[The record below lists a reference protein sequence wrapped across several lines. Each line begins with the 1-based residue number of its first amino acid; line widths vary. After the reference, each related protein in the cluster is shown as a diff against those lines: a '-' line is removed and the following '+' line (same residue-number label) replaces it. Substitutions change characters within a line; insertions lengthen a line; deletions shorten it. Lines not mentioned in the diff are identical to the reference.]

1 MDNKINFSVKI
12 KLNKNVDIDTTFFYK
27 QLIYNLSLLDNN
39 EYQPNIQIKNIKEY
53 KRSLFFRV
61 SFEFIENEEIPEFYK
76 NKEIT
81 IGIKK
86 IILSKFKETIKQKI
100 KINVRRLKN

>member
-1 MDNKINFSVKI
+1 MEKINFLVKI
-12 KLNKNVDIDTTFFYK
+12 KFKKNFDIDSTIFYK

-39 EYQPNIQIKNIKEY
+39 EHQPEIQIKNIKEY

-76 NKEIT
+76 NKEI
-81 IGIKK
+81 ISGIKK
-86 IILSKFKETIKQKI
+86 IILSKIKEITEQKI
-100 KINVRRLKN
+100 KINVKRLKK

>member
-1 MDNKINFSVKI
+1 MDKINFLVKI
-12 KLNKNVDIDTTFFYK
+12 KFKKNFDIDSTIFYK

-39 EYQPNIQIKNIKEY
+39 EHQPNIQIKNIKEY

-61 SFEFIENEEIPEFYK
+61 SFEFIENEEIPDFYK
-76 NKEIT
+76 NKEIN

-86 IILSKFKETIKQKI
+86 IILSKIKEITEQKI
-100 KINVRRLKN
+100 KINVKRLKK

>member
-12 KLNKNVDIDTTFFYK
+12 KFKKNDCIDTSFFYK

-39 EYQPNIQIKNIKEY
+39 EYQPTIQIKNIKEY

-61 SFEFIENEEIPEFYK
+61 SFEFIENEEIPDFYK
-76 NKEIT
+76 TNDSIL
-81 IGIKK
+81 GIKK
-86 IILSKFKETIKQKI
+86 IILSKFKEITKQKI
-100 KINVRRLKN
+100 KIFVKRLKN